1 MRLPKDINY
10 VQYNIDQSEKMEENA
25 EVKKLNFT

>member
-1 MRLPKDINY
+1 MRLPKGINY
-10 VQYNIDQSEKMEENA
+10 VQYNIDQSEKMEDNA